1 MKKEAD
7 LSEKIEI
14 KFKGNYDALI
24 NDRREMASLE
34 RAVKKSYNTMN
45 APNPSTCDLLFRKFK
60 EAYGASDDLTI
71 QDVQIDDSTA
81 SRRRLLLN
89 NERRLDDAP
98 LQFDFTFFFLIN
110 FQCNGCISGGLFGN
124 DGSRRH
130 LLEDKRPQRS
140 TFTKRFNNVLRGHG
154 LPDIGINSLKSV
166 SELETEQCAEE
177 ELGKREELTIK
188 FQGSYDAL
196 IIDKKKIASLERA
209 VKKSYNTMN
218 APNPSTCDLLFRKE
232 KIASLERAVKKSYNT
247 MNAPNPSTCDLLFRK
262 VTNVEY
268 LSSTLDSSSSSED
281 TFSMFFAIEYK
292 CRGCEG
298 DKKWQRRGLFDPA
311 MDEFDAGR
319 EDLEVDLREVD
330 LREQR
335 CTCGRE
341 ADLYRGTTRTEYIRA
356 LRKILDVRSDQGKN
370 SYITGVSRTFS
381 SSMASS

>member
-1 MKKEAD
+1 MCFINQTFRLIFIASFAFVDFTIAKTLRSLQETQHTARVSLNFFGAPD
-7 LSEKIEI
+7 LLSEE
-14 KFKGNYDALI
+14 DI
-24 NDRREMASLE
+24 NELSN
-34 RAVKKSYNTMN
+34 V
-45 APNPSTCDLLFRKFK
+45 FK
-60 EAYGASDDLTI
+60 EAYGTYEDLTI
-71 QDVQIDDSTA
+71 QDVHIDDSTA

-196 IIDKKKIASLERA
+196 IIDQKKIASLERA

-218 APNPSTCDLLFRKE
+218 APNPSTCDLLFRKVVS
-232 KIASLERAVKKSYNT
+232 ARYRS
-247 MNAPNPSTCDLLFRK
+247 
-262 VTNVEY
+262 VTII
-268 LSSTLDSSSSSED
+268 SED
-281 TFSMFFAIEYK
+281 TFIMIFSIQYDCQG
-292 CRGCEG
+292 CRTLSNGE
-298 DKKWQRRGLFDPA
+298 RRGLFGRPV
-311 MDEFDAGR
+311 DEFDNGR
-319 EDLEVDLREVD
+319 EDLNVDLREVD
-330 LREQR
+330 LKEPT
-335 CTCGRE
+335 CVCGRE
-341 ADLYRGTTRTEYIRA
+341 ADLYRAPTEKEYIRA
-356 LRKILDVRSDQGKN
+356 LRKILDTRYDEGKN
-370 SYITGVSRTFS
+370 SFITNVSTTRR
-381 SSMASS
+381 

>member
-1 MKKEAD
+1 MCF
-7 LSEKIEI
+7 INQT
-14 KFKGNYDALI
+14 FRLI
-24 NDRREMASLE
+24 FIASFAFVDFTIAKTL
-34 RAVKKSYNTMN
+34 RSLQGTQHTASVSLNFFG
-45 APNPSTCDLLFRKFK
+45 APDLLTDEDINELSNVFK
-60 EAYGASDDLTI
+60 EAYGTYEDLTI
-71 QDVQIDDSTA
+71 QDVHIDDSTA

-196 IIDKKKIASLERA
+196 IIDQK
-209 VKKSYNTMN
+209 
-218 APNPSTCDLLFRKE
+218 